1 MMAYSLRC
9 PVCRVKMPW
18 DPTAGFP
25 EFCPNISCESRI
37 AHDRDDDD
45 VVMPFYRS
53 AATKATD
60 GIFERMVAGSEKR
73 AEIAAQM
80 AGVPV
85 SEMSD
90 LKITDLRPTTHAG
103 DVAAVPVNNPV
114 SQFMDANPQA
124 AGFRGNNGL
133 AYSGAVAQGFQ
144 PNRGAQMRSVIQ
156 SEHGSKYAPGAVS
169 ERPANETMQPGYRRR
184 G

>member
-1 MMAYSLRC
+1 MAYSLRC

-18 DPTAGFP
+18 NPAAGFP
-25 EFCPNISCESRI
+25 EFCPNVSCESRI
-37 AHDRDDDD
+37 AHDRDDAD
-45 VVMPFYRS
+45 VVMPFYKS
-53 AATKATD
+53 AATKAND
-60 GIFERMVAGSEKR
+60 SIFDRMVAGSEKR

-103 DVAAVPVNNPV
+103 DVAAVPVNNLV
-114 SQFMDANPQA
+114 TQFMAANPQA
-124 AGFRGNNGL
+124 AGFRGGDGL
-133 AYSGAVAQGFQ
+133 GYSGAVSQGFQ
-144 PNRGAQMRSVIQ
+144 PNRGAQMRSVVQ
-156 SEHGSKYAPGAVS
+156 SEHGAKFAPGAVS
-169 ERPANETMQPGYRRR
+169 DRPALETQQPGYRRR